1 MNSLSVLVSLPVIC
15 EKVGMLVISD
25 GLFEAASGLYTLP
38 VTPKKWGG
46 GISWSRNKK
55 FLF

>member
-46 GISWSRNKK
+46 GISWSRNKI
-55 FLF
+55 F